1 MSFNSIMKWI
11 KPREVVFYD
20 LLERSAGNVLE
31 TAKVFDQGIRST
43 PLPDWATFRRSIK
56 ELEHRGDE
64 TTHEILDRLDKTFI
78 TPLEKEDIRS
88 LAHVL
93 DDIVDCID
101 SISERLVIYR
111 ITKMPVA
118 FQDMSALAVEASTE
132 LVKLVQGLR
141 KLSETSGARSR
152 IRLIKELENHADTV
166 YHQALGEMFERN
178 LDVIELIKWK
188 ELFDTIEHTVDAIDL
203 ASQVVGSTI
212 MKNA

>member
-20 LLERSAGNVLE
+20 LLEKSATNALD
-31 TAKVFDQGIRST
+31 TAKAFDQGIRTT
-43 PLPDWATFRRSIK
+43 PAEDWVAFRRRIK
-56 ELEHRGDE
+56 EMEHKGDE
-64 TTHEILDRLDKTFI
+64 VTHEILDRLDKTFV

-101 SISERLVIYR
+101 SIAERLVIYR
-111 ITKMPVA
+111 ITKVPVP
-118 FQDMSALAVEASTE
+118 FQDMSALAVEASSE

-141 KLSETSGARSR
+141 RLSETSEARSR
-152 IRLIKELENHADTV
+152 IRLIKELENHADTI
-166 YHQALGEMFERN
+166 YHQALGDMFERH
-178 LDVIELIKWK
+178 LEAIELIKWK
-188 ELFDTIEHTVDAIDL
+188 ELFDTMERTVDAIDL
-203 ASQVVGSTI
+203 AAQVVGSTI

>member
-1 MSFNSIMKWI
+1 MKWI
-11 KPREVVFYD
+11 KPREVMFFD
-20 LLERSAGNVLE
+20 LLEQSAANVLE
-31 TAKVFDQGIRST
+31 TAKAFDHGIRST
-43 PLPDWATFRRSIK
+43 PPSDWTLFRRGIK

-64 TTHEILDRLDKTFI
+64 VTHQILDRLDKTFV

-101 SISERLVIYR
+101 SIAERLVIYR
-111 ITKMPVA
+111 ISKVPVP
-118 FQDMSALAVEASTE
+118 FQDMSALAVEASEE
-132 LVKLVQGLR
+132 LVKLVAGLR
-141 KLSETSGARSR
+141 RLSETSEARSR

-178 LDVIELIKWK
+178 LEAIELIKWK
-188 ELFDTIEHTVDAIDL
+188 ELFDTMERAVDAIDM
-203 ASQVVGSTI
+203 AAQVVGSTI

>member
-20 LLERSAGNVLE
+20 LLEKSAGNVLD
-31 TAKVFDQGIRST
+31 TAKAFDLGIRST
-43 PLPDWATFRRSIK
+43 PPEDWAVFRRGIK

-64 TTHEILDRLDKTFI
+64 TTHEILDRLDKTFV

-101 SISERLVIYR
+101 SIAERLVIYR
-111 ITKMPVA
+111 ITKVPVP
-118 FQDMSALAVEASTE
+118 FQDMSALAVEASGE
-132 LVKLVQGLR
+132 LAKLVHGLR
-141 KLSETSGARSR
+141 KLSDTSEARSR
-152 IRLIKELENHADTV
+152 IRLIKELENHADTL

-178 LDVIELIKWK
+178 LEVIELIKWK
-188 ELFDTIEHTVDAIDL
+188 ELFDTMERAVDAIDL

>member
-1 MSFNSIMKWI
+1 MSLNAIMKWI

-20 LLERSAGNVLE
+20 LLEQSAGNVLA
-31 TAKVFDQGIRST
+31 TAKAFDKGIRNT
-43 PLPDWATFRRSIK
+43 PPEEWPAFRRSVK

-64 TTHEILDRLDKTFI
+64 TTHEILDRLDKAFV

-101 SISERLVIYR
+101 SIAERLVIYR
-111 ITKMPVA
+111 ITKVPVA
-118 FQDMSALAVEASTE
+118 FQDMSALAVEASQE

-141 KLSETSGARSR
+141 KLSDTSEARSR

-166 YHQALGEMFERN
+166 YHQALGDMFERN
-178 LDVIELIKWK
+178 LEVIELIKWK
-188 ELFDTIEHTVDAIDL
+188 ELFDTMERTVDAIDL